1 MTFMLVSWLQ
11 FALIPSFLIMVF
23 SLVFPHLYSWVAKEP
38 LEKITVKEVRSLL
51 LLFAVILLVFNTNKF
66 GLKFENHVSPSDISS
81 PYQNT
86 PSKMRE
92 VEKPD
97 LYNGADALNKQRGQ
111 LPSSLKE

>member
-1 MTFMLVSWLQ
+1 M
-11 FALIPSFLIMVF
+11 IF
-23 SLVFPHLYSWVAKEP
+23 SLVFPTLYSWIAEKP
-38 LEKITVKEVRSLL
+38 LEKSIVKKVRSWLVL
-51 LLFAVILLVFNTNKF
+51 IAVILLVFNTNKF

-97 LYNGADALNKQRGQ
+97 LYNGVDNLNKQRGE
-111 LPSSLKE
+111 LPSSLEK